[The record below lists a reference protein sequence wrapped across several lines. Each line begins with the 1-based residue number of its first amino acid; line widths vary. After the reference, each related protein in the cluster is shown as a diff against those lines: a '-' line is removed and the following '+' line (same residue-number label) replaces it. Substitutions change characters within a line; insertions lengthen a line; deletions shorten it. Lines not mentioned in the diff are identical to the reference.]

1 MADTAE
7 AECDRSARPT
17 TIRVLQVDDDEA
29 LASTVAEF
37 LERINGRITT
47 ISESTAP
54 DALSRLEST
63 DVDCVVT
70 DYQMPRM
77 DGIEFIEAVR
87 EEYPDLP
94 CILYT
99 GEGSEAVASD
109 AIAAGA
115 TDYLRKR
122 PETKQYELLA
132 NRIENAV
139 ESYRARRRARTLE
152 RARAVA
158 REVNRALLRAST
170 GPEIERAV
178 CDVLA
183 DSTVY
188 LGAWIGTVDPES
200 GAVEP
205 RCSAGVDAGPDRFVA
220 AGEWIADRT
229 GDGTAGAALGDG
241 RVAVRE
247 APFEGGEA
255 NEVSRASSERSSDGG
270 AASEASRSTSERRSD
285 GDVRSVATVPLST
298 GDECRGLLTVYSG
311 QQTVTAAERDLLAEL
326 ADDVTHALG
335 AVETRQALRAE
346 RDRRAALFENAPVPV
361 AEAHY
366 REDGVAITD
375 VNAAFV
381 ETFGFGADDIE
392 ADAVV
397 DHVVPEG
404 EREGHEAVVAALT
417 DGESV
422 VREVRRRTADDVRD
436 FLLTACPVSNGD
448 GDGAY
453 VWYTDVTERRELEA
467 ALRERANLLDHI
479 FGQIPTAL
487 YVKDTE
493 GRHVRMSDYDTD
505 PTDAIGKTDPEIYG
519 DTEFAQEA
527 YADDMRVIEEG
538 ERIHNREEYNP
549 ENGEW
554 TLTSKVP
561 YYGEDGEIKGLIGV
575 SRLITEK
582 KEYERELKRKNERLE
597 EFASVISHDLRN
609 PLTVA
614 LGQLDHYRAEHDDER
629 LDRTGE
635 ALERMETLIEDLLAL
650 ARQGQSIDQTRSVR
664 LSDAV
669 ADAQD
674 SVEAPDATVD
684 VTDDGE
690 IEANESRLRQLLEN
704 LFRNASEHAGES
716 ASIRVGALEDGFF
729 VADDGPG
736 IDPDERERI
745 FEPGYTTNEG
755 GTGLG
760 LAIVCDVAE
769 AHGWDVTVTESD
781 AGGARFEFTGVSAN
795 AVSRGS
801 EDE

>member
-1 MADTAE
+1 MADRAE
-7 AECDRSARPT
+7 AECESPT
-17 TIRVLQVDDDEA
+17 QSTPIRVLQVDDDEA
-29 LASTVAEF
+29 LAATVTSF
-37 LERINGRITT
+37 LERVSDRITT
-47 ISESTAP
+47 ISETNAV

-77 DGIEFIEAVR
+77 DGIELVEAVR

-115 TDYLRKR
+115 TDYLQKR
-122 PETKQYELLA
+122 PETEQYELLA

-170 GPEIERAV
+170 ASEIERAV

-188 LGAWIGTVDPES
+188 TGAWIGTVDPET

-205 RCSAGVDAGPDRFVA
+205 RTRAGIDADSDGLLV
-220 AGEWIADRT
+220 AGEWPADRT
-229 GDGTAGAALGDG
+229 GDGIADEGSAGDGTSAPGDG
-241 RVAVRE
+241 RVAVRDATD
-247 APFEGGEA
+247 APLDGGEA
-255 NEVSRASSERSSDGG
+255 SDT
-270 AASEASRSTSERRSD
+270 SRSTSEPRSD
-285 GDVRSVATVPLST
+285 GNVRSVATVPLAT
-298 GDECRGLLTVYSG
+298 GDGRRGLLTVYSG
-311 QQTVTAAERDLLAEL
+311 QQTVSDAERDLLAEL

-335 AVETRQALRAE
+335 AVEAQRALRAE
-346 RDRRAALFENAPVPV
+346 RDRRAALFDNAPIPI
-361 AEAHY
+361 AEAHH
-366 REDGVAITD
+366 RENGIAITD
-375 VNAAFV
+375 VNGAFE
-381 ETFGFGADDIE
+381 ETFGFGADDL
-392 ADAVV
+392 DVGAVV
-397 DHVVPEG
+397 DRMVPED
-404 EREGHEAVVAALT
+404 ERDGYEAVVAALA

-422 VREVRRRTADDVRD
+422 VREVRRRTADGVRD
-436 FLLTACPVSNGD
+436 FLLTACPASVDGD
-448 GDGAY
+448 GGAY
-453 VWYTDVTERRELEA
+453 VWYTDVTERRELA
-467 ALRERANLLDHI
+467 AELRERANLLDHV

-505 PTDAIGKTDPEIYG
+505 PADAIGKTDPEIYG
-519 DTEFAQEA
+519 DTEFARGT

-538 ERIHNREEYNP
+538 ERIHNQEEFNP

-629 LDRTGE
+629 LERTGE

-650 ARQGQSIDQTRSVR
+650 ARQGQSIDETRPLW
-664 LSDAV
+664 LSDVV
-669 ADAQD
+669 ADARD

-684 VTDDGE
+684 VARDGR
-690 IEANESRLRQLLEN
+690 IEADESRVRQLLEN
-704 LFRNASEHAGES
+704 LFRNSVEHAGES
-716 ASIRVGALEDGFF
+716 ASVRVGALEDGFF

-736 IDPDERERI
+736 IAPAERERV
-745 FEPGYTTNEG
+745 FEPGYTTDEG
-755 GTGLG
+755 GTGFG
-760 LAIVCDVAE
+760 LAIVRDVAE
-769 AHGWDVTVTESD
+769 AHGWDVTVTESA
-781 AGGARFEFTGVSAN
+781 AGGARFEFT
-795 AVSRGS
+795 RLPT
-801 EDE
+801 